1 MSKELLGTAL
11 VKRLC
16 PVCLKEQDSEI
27 LMNTVLTK
35 KNADDVKAMHGKVIG
50 FMEDACNECQEKLPK
65 DKGSWLVVVDLSKT
79 EDKSNPHRTGQLF
92 GVRKEYAQ
100 KIGVNSYISYIDYN
114 DAITLGFKINQ

>member
-1 MSKELLGTAL
+1 MAKKVLGTAL

-27 LMNTVLTK
+27 LMNTVLTE
-35 KNADDVKAMHGKVIG
+35 KNAKQVENLHGKVVG
-50 FMEDACNECQEKLPK
+50 FSDKCCDECQEKLPK

-92 GVRKEYAQ
+92 GVSKDYAT
-100 KIGVNSYISYIDYN
+100 KVGINSYVAYIDVK
-114 DAITLGFKINQ
+114 DAIKLNFPIK

>member
-1 MSKELLGTAL
+1 MAKKVLGTAL

-27 LMNTVLTK
+27 LMNTVLSE
-35 KNADDVKAMHGKVIG
+35 KNADNIEAMHGKVIG
-50 FMEDACNECQEKLPK
+50 FMDDACDECQEKLPK

-79 EDKSNPHRTGQLF
+79 EDKFNPHRTGQLF

-100 KIGVNSYISYIDYN
+100 KIGINSYISYIDVKE
-114 DAITLGFKINQ
+114 AINLNFPIK

>member
-1 MSKELLGTAL
+1 MAKKVLGTAL
-11 VKRLC
+11 VKRVC
-16 PVCLKEQDSEI
+16 PVCCKEQDSEI
-27 LMNTVLTK
+27 LMNTVLTE

-92 GVRKEYAQ
+92 GVSKEYAQ

>member
-27 LMNTVLTK
+27 LMNTVLTE

>member
-1 MSKELLGTAL
+1 MAKKVLGTVL

-27 LMNTVLTK
+27 LMNTVLTE
-35 KNADDVKAMHGKVIG
+35 KNADEIEAMHGKVIG
-50 FMEDACNECQEKLPK
+50 FMEDACDECKEKLPK
-65 DKGSWLVVVDLSKT
+65 DKGSWLVVVDLDKT

-92 GVRKEYAQ
+92 GVTKEYAQ

>member
-1 MSKELLGTAL
+1 MAKKVLGTAL

-27 LMNTVLTK
+27 LMNTVLSE
-35 KNADDVKAMHGKVIG
+35 KNADNIEAMHGKVIG
-50 FMEDACNECQEKLPK
+50 FMDDACDECQEKLPK
-65 DKGSWLVVVDLSKT
+65 DKGTWLVVVDLSKT

-92 GVRKEYAQ
+92 GVTKEYAQ

-114 DAITLGFKINQ
+114 DAIKLGFEIN